1 MLNKINILISF
12 VFCFI
17 SVIFT
22 FINKDI
28 TILLFSLVVIIPFI
42 LKLKPIIIFLY
53 LIFSFISLFLGC
65 QLHFY
70 KTIYWYDNFSHF
82 IWGFLS
88 SLLAILILKKFKK
101 FDNLIFIC
109 LFIFIFSLA
118 TSGLWEIFEFMVDNF
133 FNADMQRKAT
143 GVYDTMKDIIITLF
157 GNILF
162 ILSFIFEYKNKKLL
176 IRYLIDNF

>member
-17 SVIFT
+17 SFLFT

-28 TILLFSLVVIIPFI
+28 TILLFSLYIIIPFI
-42 LKLKPIIIFLY
+42 FKLKPIITFLY
-53 LIFSFISLFLGC
+53 LIFGFIALFLGC
-65 QLHFY
+65 QSHLF
-70 KTIYWYDNFSHF
+70 KTLYWYDNFSHF

-88 SLLAILILKKFKK
+88 SLLAVLLLKKFKK
-101 FDNLIFIC
+101 FDNIIFSC

-118 TSGLWEIFEFMVDNF
+118 TSGLWEIFEFMVDNI
-133 FNADMQRKAT
+133 FNADMQRSAT

-162 ILSFIFEYKNKKLL
+162 ILSYIFEYKNKKLL
-176 IRYLIDNF
+176 IRFLIDNL